1 MKLVLKYAS
10 TPSGSTIVG
19 AQELDNEL
27 HLQHEVE
34 KNSLWRQCFSVSKI
48 RIIIPFSK
56 LIIPFGNFDRFRY
69 SDLKQLLLKAY
80 ILTRFWVFLFI
91 FGDHMLKI

>member
-1 MKLVLKYAS
+1 MKLALKYAS
-10 TPSGSTIVG
+10 TTCGSTIVG

-34 KNSLWRQCFSVSKI
+34 NNSIRRQCFSVSKI

-56 LIIPFGNFDRFRY
+56 LYY
-69 SDLKQLLLKAY
+69 S
-80 ILTRFWVFLFI
+80 FWQF
-91 FGDHMLKI
+91 